1 MTEPR
6 YPADKLLTIRKKHWP
21 ESVTA
26 AGEFIVRVYRLNS
39 LMQDSVTQRIATHD
53 LSFIEFE
60 VLITLRG
67 VAPPYEM
74 IPTELYP
81 AILISSGG
89 LTKVLNAL
97 QQRGLITRAE
107 GTSDKRSK
115 PVRLTAKGRTLAER
129 VMAEVLDSGE
139 RMILGGLSET
149 EIERA
154 TRLLHKLL
162 VTLEPAND

>member
-1 MTEPR
+1 M
-6 YPADKLLTIRKKHWP
+6 
-21 ESVTA
+21 
-26 AGEFIVRVYRLNS
+26 
-39 LMQDSVTQRIATHD
+39 
-53 LSFIEFE
+53 EFE

-97 QQRGLITRAE
+97 QERGFVTRAE
-107 GTSDKRSK
+107 GTADKRSK

-129 VMAEVLDSGE
+129 VMADVLDHGE
-139 RMILGGLSET
+139 NMVLGGFSEADV
-149 EIERA
+149 ERA

-162 VTLEPAND
+162 ATLEPAND

>member
-6 YPADKLLTIRKKHWP
+6 YPANKLLSIKKKHWP
-21 ESVTA
+21 ESVTPVS
-26 AGEFIVRVYRLNS
+26 EFMVRVYRLSS
-39 LMQDSVTQRIATHD
+39 LMRDAIAQRIAAHE
-53 LSFIEFE
+53 LSFMEFE

-89 LTKVLNAL
+89 LTKVLNSL
-97 QQRGLITRAE
+97 QERGLIVRGG
-107 GTSDKRSK
+107 GTGDKRSK
-115 PVRLTAKGRTLAER
+115 PVRLTTRGRTLAER
-129 VMAEVLDSGE
+129 VMADLLEDGDAMVRGSLSDSD
-139 RMILGGLSET
+139 
-149 EIERA
+149 IERA

-162 VTLEPAND
+162 TTLEPAND

>member
-26 AGEFIVRVYRLNS
+26 VGEFIVRVYRLNS

-53 LSFIEFE
+53 LSFMEFE

-89 LTKVLNAL
+89 LTKVLSSL
-97 QQRGLITRAE
+97 QERGLITRAE

>member
-6 YPADKLLTIRKKHWP
+6 YPADKLLSIRKKHWP

-26 AGEFIVRVYRLNS
+26 VGELVVRVYRLNS
-39 LMQDSVTQRIATHD
+39 LMQDSVAEQIAAHG
-53 LSFIEFE
+53 LSFMEFE

-67 VAPPYEM
+67 VPPPYEM

-89 LTKVLNAL
+89 LTKVLNSL
-97 QQRGLITRAE
+97 QERGLITRAE
-107 GTSDKRSK
+107 GAADKRSK

-129 VMAEVLDSGE
+129 VMAEVLESGHK
-139 RMILGGLSET
+139 MVLGGLSEA
-149 EIERA
+149 EVERA

-162 VTLEPAND
+162 TTLEPVRD

>member
-1 MTEPR
+1 LTEPR

-26 AGEFIVRVYRLNS
+26 VGEFIVRVYRLNS

-53 LSFIEFE
+53 LSFMEFE

>member
-6 YPADKLLTIRKKHWP
+6 YPADKLLTLRKKHWP
-21 ESVTA
+21 DSVTA
-26 AGEFIVRVYRLNS
+26 VGEFMVRIYRLNS
-39 LMQDSVTQRIATHD
+39 LMQDSVAQQIAEHD
-53 LSFIEFE
+53 LSFMEFE

-74 IPTELYP
+74 LPTELYP

-89 LTKVLNAL
+89 LTKVLNSL
-97 QQRGLITRAE
+97 QERGLVTRAE
-107 GTSDKRSK
+107 GTADKRSK

-129 VMAEVLDSGE
+129 VMAEVLESGE

-149 EIERA
+149 EVDRG
-154 TRLLHKLL
+154 TRILHKLL
-162 VTLEPAND
+162 ATLEPVRD

>member
-6 YPADKLLTIRKKHWP
+6 HPADKLLTLRKKHWP

-26 AGEFIVRVYRLNS
+26 VGEFMVRIYRLNS
-39 LMQDSVTQRIATHD
+39 LMRDSVAQQIAAHD
-53 LSFIEFE
+53 LSFMEFE

-67 VAPPYEM
+67 TAPPYEM

-97 QQRGLITRAE
+97 QERGFIARAE
-107 GTSDKRSK
+107 GAADKRSK
-115 PVRLTAKGRTLAER
+115 PVRLTAKGRSLAER
-129 VMAEVLDSGE
+129 VMADVLKHGDKMV
-139 RMILGGLSET
+139 RGGLSDAD
-149 EIERA
+149 IERS

-162 VTLEPAND
+162 TTLEPAND

>member
-6 YPADKLLTIRKKHWP
+6 YPADKLLALKKKHWP
-21 ESVTA
+21 ESVTPV
-26 AGEFIVRVYRLNS
+26 GEMLVRVYRLNS
-39 LMQDSVTQRIATHD
+39 LMRDSVAEQIAAHG
-53 LSFIEFE
+53 LSFMEFE

-67 VAPPYEM
+67 AAPPHEM

-89 LTKVLNAL
+89 LTKVLNSL

-107 GTSDKRSK
+107 DAADKRSK

-129 VMAEVLDSGE
+129 VMAEVLESGE
-139 RMILGGLSET
+139 RMILGGLSEA
-149 EIERA
+149 EVERA

-162 VTLEPAND
+162 TTLEPAND

>member
-26 AGEFIVRVYRLNS
+26 VGELIVRVYRLNS
-39 LMQDSVTQRIATHD
+39 LMQDSVAEQIATHG
-53 LSFIEFE
+53 LSFMEFE

-97 QQRGLITRAE
+97 QERGLITRAE
-107 GTSDKRSK
+107 GTADKRSK

-129 VMAEVLDSGE
+129 VMAEVLESGN
-139 RMILGGLSET
+139 RIILGGLSEA
-149 EIERA
+149 EVERA

-162 VTLEPAND
+162 ATLEPVRD

>member
-6 YPADKLLTIRKKHWP
+6 YPADKLLAIKKKHWP
-21 ESVTA
+21 ESVTSV
-26 AGEFIVRVYRLNS
+26 GEMLVRVYRLNS
-39 LMQDSVTQRIATHD
+39 LMREGTAAQIAAHG
-53 LSFIEFE
+53 LSFMEFE

-74 IPTELYP
+74 TPTELYP

-97 QQRGLITRAE
+97 QELGLITRAE
-107 GTSDKRSK
+107 GATDKRSK

-129 VMAEVLDSGE
+129 VMAEVLDTGE
-139 RMILGGLSET
+139 KMILGGLSEA
-149 EIERA
+149 EVERA

-162 VTLEPAND
+162 TTLEPSSD

>member
-26 AGEFIVRVYRLNS
+26 VGEFMVRIYRLNS
-39 LMQDSVTQRIATHD
+39 LMRDSVAQRIAAHN
-53 LSFIEFE
+53 LSFMEFE

-97 QQRGLITRAE
+97 QERGFVTRAE
-107 GTSDKRSK
+107 GTADKRSK

-129 VMAEVLDSGE
+129 VMADVLDHGE
-139 RMILGGLSET
+139 NMVLGGFSEADV
-149 EIERA
+149 ERA

-162 VTLEPAND
+162 ATLEPAND

>member
-1 MTEPR
+1 VTEPR
-6 YPADKLLTIRKKHWP
+6 YPADKLLSIRKRHWP
-21 ESVTA
+21 EAVTA
-26 AGEFIVRVYRLNS
+26 VGELMVRIYRLNS
-39 LMQDSVTQRIATHD
+39 LMQDGVAKEVAAHG
-53 LSFIEFE
+53 LSFMEFE

-67 VAPPYEM
+67 VAPPHEM

-97 QQRGLITRAE
+97 QERGLITRAE
-107 GTSDKRSK
+107 GRSDKRSK

-129 VMAEVLDSGE
+129 VMADVLEHGDKLV
-139 RMILGGLSET
+139 LGSLSES
-149 EIERA
+149 EVERA

-162 VTLEPAND
+162 ATLEPAND

>member
-6 YPADKLLTIRKKHWP
+6 YPADKLLAIKKKHWP
-21 ESVTA
+21 ESVTPV
-26 AGEFIVRVYRLNS
+26 GELMVRVYRLNS
-39 LMQDSVTQRIATHD
+39 LMHDSVAQQVAAHG
-53 LSFIEFE
+53 LSFMEFE

-89 LTKVLNAL
+89 LTKVLNSL
-97 QQRGLITRAE
+97 QERGLITRVE
-107 GTSDKRSK
+107 GAADKRSK

-129 VMAEVLDSGE
+129 MMADILELGHK
-139 RMILGGLSET
+139 MILGGLT
-149 EIERA
+149 EAEVERA

-162 VTLEPAND
+162 VTLEPTGD

>member
-6 YPADKLLTIRKKHWP
+6 YPADKLLAIKRKHWP

-26 AGEFIVRVYRLNS
+26 VGEFMVRVYRLNS
-39 LMQDSVTQRIATHD
+39 LMQDSVAELIAAHD
-53 LSFIEFE
+53 LSFMEFE

-97 QQRGLITRAE
+97 QERGLITRAE
-107 GTSDKRSK
+107 GAADKRSK

-129 VMAEVLDSGE
+129 VMAEVLDSGQK
-139 RMILGGLSET
+139 MILGGLSET
-149 EIERA
+149 EVDRA
-154 TRLLHKLL
+154 TRILHKLL
-162 VTLEPAND
+162 TTLEPARD

>member
-1 MTEPR
+1 V
-6 YPADKLLTIRKKHWP
+6 AGLI
-21 ESVTA
+21 A
-26 AGEFIVRVYRLNS
+26 A
-39 LMQDSVTQRIATHD
+39 HD
-53 LSFIEFE
+53 LSFMEFE

-97 QQRGLITRAE
+97 QERGLITRAE
-107 GTSDKRSK
+107 GAADKRSK

-129 VMAEVLDSGE
+129 VMAEVLDSGQK
-139 RMILGGLSET
+139 MILGGLSET
-149 EIERA
+149 EVDRA
-154 TRLLHKLL
+154 TRILHKLL
-162 VTLEPAND
+162 TTLEPARY

>member
-1 MTEPR
+1 MTESR
-6 YPADKLLTIRKKHWP
+6 YPADKLLAIKRKHWP
-21 ESVTA
+21 ESVTPV
-26 AGEFIVRVYRLNS
+26 GEMLVRLYRLNS
-39 LMQDSVTQRIATHD
+39 LLQDGVAAQIAAHD
-53 LSFIEFE
+53 LSFMEFE

-89 LTKVLNAL
+89 LTKVLSSL

-107 GTSDKRSK
+107 GTADKRSK
-115 PVRLTAKGRTLAER
+115 PVRLTAKGRNLAER
-129 VMAEVLDSGE
+129 VMAEVLDSGSK
-139 RMILGGLSET
+139 MVLGGLSET
-149 EIERA
+149 EVERV

>member
-6 YPADKLLTIRKKHWP
+6 YPADKLLAIKKRHWP
-21 ESVTA
+21 ESVTPV
-26 AGEFIVRVYRLNS
+26 GEMMVRVYRLNS
-39 LMQDSVTQRIATHD
+39 LMRDSVAEQIAAHD
-53 LSFIEFE
+53 LSLMEFE

-67 VAPPYEM
+67 VPPPYEM

-97 QQRGLITRAE
+97 QERGLIARAE
-107 GTSDKRSK
+107 GTADKRSK

-129 VMAEVLDSGE
+129 VMAEVLEAGE
-139 RMILGGLSET
+139 KMILGGLSEA
-149 EIERA
+149 EVERA

-162 VTLEPAND
+162 STLEPARE

>member
-21 ESVTA
+21 ESVTGV
-26 AGEFIVRVYRLNS
+26 GELVVRVYRLNS
-39 LMQDSVTQRIATHD
+39 LLQDSVAERIAVHG
-53 LSFIEFE
+53 LSFMEFE

-67 VAPPYEM
+67 VPPPYEM

-89 LTKVLNAL
+89 LTKVLNSL
-97 QQRGLITRAE
+97 QERGLITRTE
-107 GTSDKRSK
+107 GTADKRSK
-115 PVRLTAKGRTLAER
+115 PVRLTAKGRTLAEC
-129 VMAEVLDSGE
+129 VMAEVLESGE
-139 RMILGGLSET
+139 KMILGGLSEV
-149 EIERA
+149 EVERA

-162 VTLEPAND
+162 VTLEPARD

>member
-26 AGEFIVRVYRLNS
+26 VGEFMVRIYRLNS
-39 LMQDSVTQRIATHD
+39 LMHDSVAQQIAAHG
-53 LSFIEFE
+53 LSFMEFE

-89 LTKVLNAL
+89 LTKVLNSL
-97 QQRGLITRAE
+97 QERGLITRAE
-107 GTSDKRSK
+107 GTADKRSK

-129 VMAEVLDSGE
+129 LMADVLKHGDK
-139 RMILGGLSET
+139 MVLGGLSDFEV
-149 EIERA
+149 ERA

-162 VTLEPAND
+162 ATLEPEND